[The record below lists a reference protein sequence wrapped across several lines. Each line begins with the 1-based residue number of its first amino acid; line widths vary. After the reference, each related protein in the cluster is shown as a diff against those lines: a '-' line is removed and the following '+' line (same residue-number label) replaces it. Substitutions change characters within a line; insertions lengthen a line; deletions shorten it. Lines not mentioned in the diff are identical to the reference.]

1 MLTKG
6 LKSICCA
13 SISFGIFVMK
23 FCFEFDLSFF
33 GIAGHECDER
43 RKISDFLPKIDNLIT
58 LG

>member
-1 MLTKG
+1 
-6 LKSICCA
+6 
-13 SISFGIFVMK
+13 MK